1 LRKLVKNIQLRKK
14 YTSREEFFVTEVRN
28 LQKEYGELLESVKGI
43 REAHFY
49 TLSEH

>member
-1 LRKLVKNIQLRKK
+1 MKNIQLRKK
-14 YTSREEFFVTEVRN
+14 SPSREEFFVTEVRN

-43 REAHFY
+43 REANFY